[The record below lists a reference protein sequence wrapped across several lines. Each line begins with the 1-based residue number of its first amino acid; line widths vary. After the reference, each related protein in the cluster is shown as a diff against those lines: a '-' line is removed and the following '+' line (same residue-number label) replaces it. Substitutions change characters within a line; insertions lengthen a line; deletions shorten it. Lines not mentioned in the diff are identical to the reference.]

1 VALYLV
7 DLQLVVSVDLV
18 VVQEVREEELQTVDM
33 LDEVVEPVAW
43 VVAHLDR
50 GTVLAAPALASS
62 RVVEVT

>member
-7 DLQLVVSVDLV
+7 DLQLVASVDLV

-50 GTVLAAPALASS
+50 GTVSVAPALASS